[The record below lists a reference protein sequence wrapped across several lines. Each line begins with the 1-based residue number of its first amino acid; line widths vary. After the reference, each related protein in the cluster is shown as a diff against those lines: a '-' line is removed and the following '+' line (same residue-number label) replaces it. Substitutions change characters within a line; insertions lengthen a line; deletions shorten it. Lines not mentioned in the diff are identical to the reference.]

1 MKRRIAVILVLSCS
15 ILAALAAGYIVYEKA
30 KKPSTICKA
39 PSINN
44 SETTLPNNGPSKE
57 SIVNTLGNTTYNL
70 QNRGLAARQGNWIYY
85 NCNGLCKVMIDMKT
99 GWKRLNWDSA
109 QNINV
114 VGDWIYYVKGGTL
127 YKLKTDGSGKKELSN
142 DYCFNVLVTTKWVF
156 YISARDRTLYKMD
169 LNGQNVIK
177 LSNDTCM
184 GFSFLEGWIYFG
196 ELDNSGGSALYK
208 VDLDGNNKTIAKPEE
223 FNLIVPQVNIS
234 CFNRSKDFTFYITP
248 TSSELYKIKT
258 DNNQQSKPEMIC
270 DFSKYTTSKSPLI
283 IALDDFLLVY
293 FDNFT
298 DYDSYKVDFNGKI
311 EKISE

>member
-1 MKRRIAVILVLSCS
+1 MKRRIAVILVLCCS
-15 ILAALAAGYIVYEKA
+15 IFAALAAGYIVYEKA

-114 VGDWIYYVKGGTL
+114 VGEWIYYVKGSTI
-127 YKLKTDGSGKKELSN
+127 YKIKTDGSGKKELSN
-142 DYCFNVLVTTKWVF
+142 DYCYNVLATTKWVF
-156 YISARDRTLYKMD
+156 YINAQDRTLYKMD
-169 LNGQNVIK
+169 LDGQNVTK
-177 LSNDTCM
+177 LSNYSCI
-184 GFSFLEGWIYFG
+184 GFSFLDDWIYFG
-196 ELDNSGGSALYK
+196 ELDTNGSDVLYK
-208 VDLDGNNKTIAKPEE
+208 VDLDGNNKTIAKPQE
-223 FNLIVPQVNIS
+223 FNLKVPPVNIIS
-234 CFNRSKDFTFYITP
+234 FNYCKDYIYYFNSAT
-248 TSSELYKIKT
+248 SELYKIKT
-258 DNNQQSKPEMIC
+258 DNNQQSKAEMIG
-270 DFSKYTTSKSPLI
+270 DFSKYTTSKCPLI